1 MKKIFIECCVESYD
15 EARLA
20 EKKGAD
26 QIEVCSDLRNDGLTP
41 NLQLVEKIIN
51 NISIPIKVMIRP
63 RIGNFYYSNSEM
75 LTIRDQIT
83 NFKSIGID
91 HIVFGVLDKNN
102 IVNMDHVKKI
112 SDWSTPIKITFHK
125 AIDASIE
132 FFGDIEALVKSKRID
147 SLLTSGRSRTAETG
161 SNIIKKVIN
170 NYGKEIKVIS
180 AGKITN
186 KNLNAIHK
194 KIGGTYYHGRKILGK
209 LG

>member
-15 EARLA
+15 QARLA

-41 NLQLVEKIIN
+41 DLQLVEKIIN
-51 NISIPIKVMIRP
+51 KISIPIKVMIRP
-63 RIGNFYYSNSEM
+63 RVGNFYYSNSEM
-75 LTIRDQIT
+75 LTIKDEIR

-102 IVNMDHVKKI
+102 IVNIDHVKKI
-112 SDWSTPIKITFHK
+112 SDWSAPMEITFHK
-125 AIDASIE
+125 AIDRSAD
-132 FFGDIEALVKSKRID
+132 FFSDIEALVKTKRID
-147 SLLTSGRSRTAETG
+147 SLLTSGGSRTAETG

-170 NYGKEIKVIS
+170 NYGKEIKIIS
-180 AGKITN
+180 AGKITY
-186 KNLNAIHK
+186 KNLNAIQK
-194 KIGGTYYHGRKILGK
+194 KIGGSYYHGRKILGK

>member
-41 NLQLVEKIIN
+41 NFQLVEKIIN
-51 NISIPIKVMIRP
+51 NISIPTKVMIRP

-112 SDWSTPIKITFHK
+112 SDWSAPIKITFHK
-125 AIDASIE
+125 AIDTSIE

-161 SNIIKKVIN
+161 SNIIRKVIN
-170 NYGKEIKVIS
+170 NYGKEIKVVS

-186 KNLNAIHK
+186 KNLKAIHK

>member
-41 NLQLVEKIIN
+41 NFQLVEKIIN
-51 NISIPIKVMIRP
+51 NISIPTKVMIRP

-112 SDWSTPIKITFHK
+112 SDWSAPIKITFHK

-161 SNIIKKVIN
+161 SNIIRKVIN
-170 NYGKEIKVIS
+170 NYGKEIKVVS

-186 KNLNAIHK
+186 KNLKAIHK

>member
-1 MKKIFIECCVESYD
+1 MKKIFIECCVESYN

-26 QIEVCSDLRNDGLTP
+26 QIEVCSDLRNDGITP
-41 NLQLVEKIIN
+41 DLKLVEKIIN
-51 NISIPIKVMIRP
+51 NISTPIKIMIRP
-63 RIGNFYYSNSEM
+63 RVGNFYYSNSEM
-75 LTIRDQIT
+75 LTIKDEIR

-102 IVNMDHVKKI
+102 FVNIDHVKKI
-112 SDWSTPIKITFHK
+112 SDWSAPMEITFHK
-125 AIDASIE
+125 AIDASVE
-132 FFGDIEALVKSKRID
+132 FFSDIEALVKTKRID
-147 SLLTSGRSRTAETG
+147 SLLTSGGSRTAETG

-170 NYGKEIKVIS
+170 NYGKEIKIIS
-180 AGKITN
+180 AGKITY

-194 KIGGTYYHGRKILGK
+194 KIGGSYYHGRKILGK

>member
-41 NLQLVEKIIN
+41 NFQLVEKIIN

-112 SDWSTPIKITFHK
+112 SDWSAPMEITFHK
-125 AIDASIE
+125 AIDRSAD
-132 FFGDIEALVKSKRID
+132 FFSDIEALVKTKRID
-147 SLLTSGRSRTAETG
+147 SLLTSGGSRTAETG

-170 NYGKEIKVIS
+170 NYGKEIKIIS
-180 AGKITN
+180 AGKITY

>member
-41 NLQLVEKIIN
+41 DLQLVEKIIN

-63 RIGNFYYSNSEM
+63 RIGNFYYSSSEM

-112 SDWSTPIKITFHK
+112 SDWSAPIKITFHK
-125 AIDASIE
+125 AIDASVE
-132 FFGDIEALVKSKRID
+132 FFSDIEALVKTKRID
-147 SLLTSGRSRTAETG
+147 SLLTSGRSITAETG

-170 NYGKEIKVIS
+170 NYGKEIKIIS
-180 AGKITN
+180 AGKITQ
-186 KNLNAIHK
+186 KNLNAIHI
-194 KIGGTYYHGRKILGK
+194 KIGGTYYHGRKILGI

>member
-20 EKKGAD
+20 EKKGAN
-26 QIEVCSDLRNDGLTP
+26 QIEVCSDLDNDGLTP
-41 NLQLVEKIIN
+41 DLQVVEKIIN
-51 NISIPIKVMIRP
+51 NVSIPIKVMIRP

-112 SDWSTPIKITFHK
+112 SDWSAPIKITFHK
-125 AIDASIE
+125 AIDTSIK

-170 NYGKEIKVIS
+170 NYGREIKVIS

>member
-51 NISIPIKVMIRP
+51 NVSIPIKVMIRP

-112 SDWSTPIKITFHK
+112 SDWSDPMKITFHK
-125 AIDASIE
+125 AIDASNE

>member
-1 MKKIFIECCVESYD
+1 MKKIFVECCVESYD

-26 QIEVCSDLRNDGLTP
+26 QIEVCSSLRNEGLTP

-51 NISIPIKVMIRP
+51 DISIPIKVMIRP

-75 LTIRDQIT
+75 LTIKNQIT

-112 SDWSTPIKITFHK
+112 SDWSAPIKITFHK

-170 NYGKEIKVIS
+170 NYGREIKVIS
-180 AGKITN
+180 AGKITY

>member
-1 MKKIFIECCVESYD
+1 MKKILIECCVESYD

-20 EKKGAD
+20 EKKGAN
-26 QIEVCSDLRNDGLTP
+26 QIEVCSDLKNDGLTP
-41 NLQLVEKIIN
+41 DFKLVEKIIN

-112 SDWSTPIKITFHK
+112 SDWSAPIKITFHK

-170 NYGKEIKVIS
+170 NYGREIKVIS

>member
-51 NISIPIKVMIRP
+51 NVSIPIKVMIRP

-102 IVNMDHVKKI
+102 IVNIDHVKKI
-112 SDWSTPIKITFHK
+112 SDWSAPIKITFHK

-132 FFGDIEALVKSKRID
+132 FFGDIELLVKSKRID

-170 NYGKEIKVIS
+170 NYGREIKVIS

>member
-26 QIEVCSDLRNDGLTP
+26 QIEVCSDLKNDGLTP
-41 NLQLVEKIIN
+41 DLQLVEKIIN
-51 NISIPIKVMIRP
+51 KISIPIKVMIRP
-63 RIGNFYYSNSEM
+63 RVGNFYYSNSEM
-75 LTIRDQIT
+75 LTIKDEIR

-102 IVNMDHVKKI
+102 MVNIDHVKKI
-112 SDWSTPIKITFHK
+112 SEWSATMEITFHK
-125 AIDASIE
+125 AIDRSAD
-132 FFGDIEALVKSKRID
+132 FFSDIEALVKTKRID

-170 NYGKEIKVIS
+170 NYGKEIKIIS
-180 AGKITN
+180 AGKITY

-194 KIGGTYYHGRKILGK
+194 KIGGTYYHGKKILGK

>member
-112 SDWSTPIKITFHK
+112 SDWSAPIKITFHK

>member
-1 MKKIFIECCVESYD
+1 MKKIFIECCIESYD

-51 NISIPIKVMIRP
+51 NVSIPIKVMIRP
-63 RIGNFYYSNSEM
+63 RIGNFYYSTSEM

-112 SDWSTPIKITFHK
+112 SDWSAPIKITFHK
-125 AIDASIE
+125 AIDESIQ
-132 FFGDIEALVKSKRID
+132 FFSDIEALVKTKRID

-180 AGKITN
+180 AGKITY
-186 KNLNAIHK
+186 KNLNAIHE

>member
-1 MKKIFIECCVESYD
+1 MKKIFIECCVESYN

-26 QIEVCSDLRNDGLTP
+26 QIEVCSDLRNDGITP
-41 NLQLVEKIIN
+41 DLQLVEKIIN
-51 NISIPIKVMIRP
+51 KISIPIKVMIRP
-63 RIGNFYYSNSEM
+63 RVGNFYYSNSEM
-75 LTIRDQIT
+75 LTIKDQIR
-83 NFKSIGID
+83 NFKSIGIN

-112 SDWSTPIKITFHK
+112 SDWSAPMEITFHK
-125 AIDASIE
+125 AIDASVE
-132 FFGDIEALVKSKRID
+132 FFSDIDALVKTKRID
-147 SLLTSGRSRTAETG
+147 SLLTSGGSRTAETG

-170 NYGKEIKVIS
+170 NYGKEIKIIS
-180 AGKITN
+180 AGKITHN
-186 KNLNAIHK
+186 NLNALHK

>member
-26 QIEVCSDLRNDGLTP
+26 QIEVCSDLDNDGLTP
-41 NLQLVEKIIN
+41 DIQVVEKIIN
-51 NISIPIKVMIRP
+51 NVSIPIKVMIRP
-63 RIGNFYYSNSEM
+63 RIGNFYYSSSEM

-112 SDWSTPIKITFHK
+112 SDWSAPIKITFHK
-125 AIDASIE
+125 AIDESIQ
-132 FFGDIEALVKSKRID
+132 FFSDIEALVKTKRID

-170 NYGKEIKVIS
+170 NYGREIKVIS

-186 KNLNAIHK
+186 KNLIAIHK